1 MTPGDLDESSA
12 SGLVRTDSCEAS
24 WKRGRSG
31 PGDSSISSFGGILL
45 QGRAD
50 KYSNAVGEWVPSEV
64 SFLFSEGEL
73 AACIY
78 PGGNGSRVGEEGDRK
93 LKGDKG
99 SQVGKGDKS

>member
-1 MTPGDLDESSA
+1 M
-12 SGLVRTDSCEAS
+12 RN
-24 WKRGRSG
+24 GR
-31 PGDSSISSFGGILL
+31 GDSSVSSFGGILL

-50 KYSNAVGEWVPSEV
+50 KGSSAVGEWVP

-78 PGGNGSRVGEEGDRK
+78 PGGNGSRVGEQRDRK